1 MSTDDLPHTFNPQH
15 HPILYHYTSAA
26 TARAILETPALWLSE
41 YTALNDTSEFTY
53 GRDRLIS
60 LLQQREVYVE
70 AAARLCLTMALAG
83 LQSNTGLM
91 IGSLTTRPDDLGQ
104 WRAYGDSAAGCVIG
118 IDSRFLYD
126 RAGVAVRAV
135 VYDPDTVDRVLKA
148 GLTVMQ
154 ETYEEHPN
162 DIAEVMEMARWLTSD
177 LFAIKHPAFADERE
191 IRVSRMLVSDGH
203 GGLADVGGNG
213 ESGKRT
219 PSLPVETRTGAF
231 GPTRYL
237 SLPLTDDH
245 GGHAIRSIGFG
256 PAMSVGDR
264 AANAHRFEAAG
275 IETRISAL
283 PFRR

>member
-1 MSTDDLPHTFNPQH
+1 MSVDDLPHRFNAQD
-15 HPILYHYTSAA
+15 HPVLYHYTSAA
-26 TARAILETPALWLSE
+26 AARAIVEAPALWLSE
-41 YTALNDTSEFTY
+41 STALNDTSEFTY
-53 GRDRLIS
+53 GRDRLIA

-70 AAARLCLTMALAG
+70 TAPRLCLAMALEG
-83 LQSNTGLM
+83 MRLNTGLM
-91 IGSLTTRPDDLGQ
+91 IGSLTTRSDDLGQ

-135 VYDPDTVDRVLKA
+135 VYDPEIVDLVLKA
-148 GLTVMQ
+148 GLTVVQ
-154 ETYEEHPN
+154 ESYEEHPN
-162 DIAEVMEMARWLTSD
+162 NIAEVIESARWLTSD

-191 IRVSRMLVSDGH
+191 IRVSRMLVSDGY
-203 GGLADVGGNG
+203 GGLVDVGGNG

-219 PSLPVETRTGAF
+219 PSFPVKTRMGAF

-237 SLPLTDDH
+237 SLPLTDGH

-256 PAMSVGDR
+256 PAMTVGDR
-264 AANAHRFEAAG
+264 AANVTQFEAAG
-275 IETRISAL
+275 IETWISAL